1 MKFQVFIKLIALIPP
16 ELITFY
22 ESNKDVLQPP
32 LRTSQWT
39 WWRPIII
46 RYNVLKI
53 KKTIDLYA
61 KQGSFH
67 KDFVPI
73 EGNVLFII
81 DARCGG
87 NNDNPWTSNN
97 YRELVKNIER
107 WITKN
112 VQWNTILLLPPN
124 LLASNILSKLQL
136 NSEHM

>member
-1 MKFQVFIKLIALIPP
+1 
-16 ELITFY
+16 
-22 ESNKDVLQPP
+22 
-32 LRTSQWT
+32 
-39 WWRPIII
+39 
-46 RYNVLKI
+46 
-53 KKTIDLYA
+53 
-61 KQGSFH
+61 
-67 KDFVPI
+67 
-73 EGNVLFII
+73 VLFII